1 MVTCSFLHSLLSG
14 VKVAHGEGKWG
25 TRKGP
30 AALGILPK
38 SFNEC
43 CSMEM
48 LISSFPRLTPALPQ
62 QVSTAMPSR
71 KRGKEV
77 IWGGFSQSG
86 RRDESLLRKQEWE
99 SCGVQIGA
107 ETDRCEKE
115 LCRGVWRG
123 KDQSEE
129 WEEGCYKISGPALIA
144 EQGSAVYRWLF
155 WVDLNLWI

>member
-14 VKVAHGEGKWG
+14 VKVTHGEGKWG

-30 AALGILPK
+30 GALGILPK

-62 QVSTAMPSR
+62 QVSTAMASR

-77 IWGGFSQSG
+77 VWGGFFQ
-86 RRDESLLRKQEWE
+86 WE
-99 SCGVQIGA
+99 GWITGTEAREGELECA
-107 ETDRCEKE
+107 DRNRNRCEKE
-115 LCRGVWRG
+115 LRRGVWRG
-123 KDQSEE
+123 KDSCEE
-129 WEEGCYKISGPALIA
+129 WGECCFKISGPALIA
-144 EQGSAVYRWLF
+144 EQGSAEVYGWLF
-155 WVDLNLWI
+155 WVKSLNLFEG